1 MNPLDEFK
9 DWAEKKDNTAKRNA
23 AQMGYQP
30 KESSVMT
37 PFSAWAK
44 EKDRTAA
51 QNAAAFAQVP
61 KNTPTRQSFTGLAAG
76 AAGATGAG
84 KGLGPTIP
92 QPVKR
97 VSPGLAGEAMNRK
110 NTIEA
115 NIKKSGAPG
124 AQLLSRTRQPETA
137 TAAAPKITLPNYA
150 SYMAIEDNSTS
161 DRWWEGS
168 ENLIA
173 PKPKRTTVQ
182 NPTFG
187 DRVEGLLTSTGAGMA
202 NIPFQIYDYL
212 KNVNIGKAQEAVD
225 RQAKLEEFNRR
236 IQENPDIFRTDPTFR
251 NQYVQLMR
259 ELESTQI
266 SMDYPQQAKRNPSQR
281 SEISQYLGNLEQT
294 GQETLKKGLGP
305 AGQLAADI
313 ASNGLDVAARM
324 MVSTLTGIPLVVIL
338 GVEQAAESGQQALDE
353 GYSPEQSFIL
363 GSGSGMISA
372 GVESLTGIGGNT
384 LRTALSKIP
393 GVQKLVAQL
402 PTKVVAYLSGL
413 SGSKLGQILGD
424 GLGEATEEI
433 VEYDLQRVYEN
444 LILDK
449 DTPRDI
455 KEQLYSGLV
464 GGVIGLGFGAARNFG
479 TAGRGAESQE
489 MDDAGGRAVVGG
501 LNQNSANGQK
511 PRITAEQFTNVN
523 DPVWNHVDYND
534 KGTQARYTAELSE
547 RMLSQGQYVELTEDD
562 LGQFAE
568 YFPDLRSMKKSER
581 TPILKEKIGQIKSLL
596 RKMLETDFKGKNIEF
611 EVNGNI
617 LDAKLY
623 DTGIREVLEKLTPT
637 KSSMLAKTGEIFSKA
652 QYLYSTQ
659 DKTGNPQVLRWN
671 YFYVPLKVDN
681 DILGVR
687 VALRDMSYATN
698 SQIYNWGIKNRSDLA
713 GGAGR
718 NEPARTLGTSVASIN
733 STIPQGQS
741 EVNSSI
747 SNPGGVDA
755 ENSLTP
761 PPTVPTMESEVHTT
775 GGVDLGRTG
784 EEAQQIR
791 EYEPGR
797 ALGDYETEGQ
807 GLLWNRGKGTDSGT
821 EETQQ
826 RFLDRARQ
834 TGREVQRIGD
844 RVYSYRV
851 IPEGEI
857 SPNARQVQREFAA
870 LGFENVP
877 VIDELQKN
885 QHGTTQIDRGEAVTL
900 PNGDCFI
907 RNDVVGN
914 PKEVASHDATHMI
927 EKLYPEVY
935 SPYYDTVFDGN
946 LIHANSNCISLSE
959 EIIRNYF
966 FNLKDADGKRREF
979 DITVDYPRLYQ
990 EFGAFISGAIN
1001 SDPEFA
1007 DAFFGPM
1014 FQDWESVKSAQA
1026 WMFEQVRSRKNIS
1039 PVNPTSNRTEANHPQ
1054 ADPDR
1059 ALRTAGGLLPDGK
1072 EAPQNFI
1079 GWPIGQGNDS
1089 LGFSAGLP
1097 DIGGTVQQAAE
1108 EVSQFFT
1115 PKPPLTGDR
1124 RDLSEGFNLDDLGRG
1139 ESAFDGVREL
1149 LAASAADG
1157 KANKKAPK
1165 TGPANILT
1173 ETPKVQLRENF
1184 EDTAGWAYRKAVDS
1198 GHSVEQAAKLVGDE
1212 VLYPLYNNAKQAGA
1226 AAGYMMGEAQTDLR
1240 GNRVGKSLL
1249 EIFDPVRAKG
1259 EQYFRDFSAYLFH
1272 LHNMDRMSLE
1282 TRGAQVY
1289 EELGLDVPADLENKP
1304 VFGEEVTAQDS
1315 EKAAAELLQK
1325 YPEFQQMA
1333 QDVYRYNQNLMQYRV
1348 DSGLIS
1354 EKQAQ
1359 LMNALYPHYV
1369 PTFRKTG
1376 KSSGMTV
1383 FGGQAKVAQ
1392 TVQKA
1397 TGSNLDLMPI
1407 DDSIARQTVRVI
1419 SAAKRN
1425 LFGNRLLSDAL
1436 RNRDKIGR
1444 YVQSVFDAE
1453 AQYDLDTEGE
1463 IETPPNLKGQFT
1475 VYLSGKPVAMKLDA
1489 GMMEGIQALSPQLE
1503 YNLVM
1508 KGIREANNLY
1518 KALITGYNPS
1528 FMIRNPLKDIQDA
1541 GLYTTDLKG
1550 FVRNYPRAVGEIRSN
1565 GKMWQ
1570 LYRSYGGTGS
1580 SFFDYEKG
1588 LQPKKE
1594 GGLIQRIQSVNEAL
1608 EQLPRLAE
1616 FITVVEKGGTGY
1628 ENVQKALLAA
1638 ADVTVN
1644 FGRSGTW
1651 GKSLNQTAVPFLNPS
1666 IQGADKLYRTITST
1680 KSGRQWAMLALR
1692 VALLGVAPSVIN
1704 ELLYRDDE
1712 DYQQLSN
1719 RTKDTYF
1726 LFKLPK
1732 LPGLNLPEGQ
1742 FLKLPKG
1749 RVLSVFGNA
1758 AQRTMRTWRGEEDA
1772 WDGYLETTLDATAP
1786 ASPFSSNILTPVLDA
1801 DLFDPESPGKTWY
1814 GGDIEPQRL
1823 RSLPPGERYDE
1834 STDAISK
1841 TIGGFFNLSPKKI
1854 NYLLDSYTGAIGE
1867 YGLPL
1872 ITPKAEGNPFVN
1884 SFVVDSV
1891 MSNKYSSQF
1900 YDKLDEVTQD
1910 KNSANPMPG
1919 SAVTNRFLTRKAS
1932 EFGELYAEM
1941 RRIELSSLSNKE
1953 KMSQVR
1959 KVKEQLNDAQ
1969 KDTLDALDR
1978 YQEAA
1983 AKYYAKYSSM
1993 EEDDRLDT
2001 AYREANREIFGA
2013 EYALEVYNKKTY
2025 EKAQAAN
2032 EKGIPYDTFYRAYFA
2047 QKDVQG
2053 NKDRKGN
2060 TIAGSAS
2067 ENKKKAVD
2075 RVISGLTR
2083 RQREALYEAFNI
2095 SKTAW

>member
-1 MNPLDEFK
+1 MLYLDQEQGK
-9 DWAEKKDNTAKRNA
+9 EANQERSLKRRQQIDLLSASKGSQLPAKQAEQSLIGAAKGVA
-23 AQMGYQP
+23 AGVNFS
-30 KESSVMT
+30 KSLSS
-37 PFSAWAK
+37 
-44 EKDRTAA
+44 
-51 QNAAAFAQVP
+51 P

-150 SYMAIEDNSTS
+150 SYMAIEDNPSS
-161 DRWWEGS
+161 DRWWENS
-168 ENLIA
+168 ENLTRGYLFPKGNISYQNDTETTIGGIDLTKQLSAEEKLWARKVIQDFYSQYPKDAMLGYGYSKETARKMEADPRYSKILTLENKLNPGAAFTSGFYQVFGVDKALDKIGEMEGGEGISSLSMTA
-173 PKPKRTTVQ
+173 PTSQ
-182 NPTFG
+182 NPLISKTG
-187 DRVEGLLTSTGAGMA
+187 QVSGQLTKYLGA
-202 NIPFQIYDYL
+202 N
-212 KNVNIGKAQEAVD
+212 KVIGKAAGLVPGFSTLSPLVQSMLQSGATMGTVGAYDAAIEGGD
-225 RQAKLEEFNRR
+225 AKE
-236 IQENPDIFRTDPTFR
+236 
-251 NQYVQLMR
+251 
-259 ELESTQI
+259 
-266 SMDYPQQAKRNPSQR
+266 
-281 SEISQYLGNLEQT
+281 
-294 GQETLKKGLGP
+294 
-305 AGQLAADI
+305 
-313 ASNGLDVAARM
+313 VAAAAGRNFA
-324 MVSTLTGIPLVVIL
+324 GGVV
-338 GVEQAAESGQQALDE
+338 G
-353 GYSPEQSFIL
+353 
-363 GSGSGMISA
+363 
-372 GVESLTGIGGNT
+372 
-384 LRTALSKIP
+384 
-393 GVQKLVAQL
+393 
-402 PTKVVAYLSGL
+402 SGL
-413 SGSKLGQILGD
+413 SGKILSLGNNLLFRYGLQNSRIANMVLS
-424 GLGEATEEI
+424 GLGGTAFSLGNTGTNVAI
-433 VEYDLQRVYEN
+433 NTAVDPNYEMDAEQVTQDAIAAFLFSAISSYVN
-444 LILDK
+444 TIQSSAQNK
-449 DTPRDI
+449 ARM
-455 KEQLYSGLV
+455 EQLNRQVQETYGRLIQKSTAMTPAEQRALQQQALEANQKLRSFINGNKFVGAGQEISELNRFLNMIDDGINGTLIPEGYLTGGSGGSAHSPVPGISPV
-464 GGVIGLGFGAARNFG
+464 GPSSGTGILSAGDVNHASGETNLTGQLRGVAG
-479 TAGRGAESQE
+479 TAGIS
-489 MDDAGGRAVVGG
+489 
-501 LNQNSANGQK
+501 
-511 PRITAEQFTNVN
+511 
-523 DPVWNHVDYND
+523 
-534 KGTQARYTAELSE
+534 LS
-547 RMLSQGQYVELTEDD
+547 D
-562 LGQFAE
+562 
-568 YFPDLRSMKKSER
+568 
-581 TPILKEKIGQIKSLL
+581 
-596 RKMLETDFKGKNIEF
+596 
-611 EVNGNI
+611 
-617 LDAKLY
+617 
-623 DTGIREVLEKLTPT
+623 
-637 KSSMLAKTGEIFSKA
+637 
-652 QYLYSTQ
+652 
-659 DKTGNPQVLRWN
+659 
-671 YFYVPLKVDN
+671 
-681 DILGVR
+681 
-687 VALRDMSYATN
+687 
-698 SQIYNWGIKNRSDLA
+698 
-713 GGAGR
+713 
-718 NEPARTLGTSVASIN
+718 
-733 STIPQGQS
+733 
-741 EVNSSI
+741 
-747 SNPGGVDA
+747 
-755 ENSLTP
+755 SLTP
-761 PPTVPTMESEVHTT
+761 PAQNSTMESEVHTT

-797 ALGDYETEGQ
+797 AQRDRYPDDVPVIRDAGGENKSSAFGGTAETSEEFFR
-807 GLLWNRGKGTDSGT
+807 RGS
-821 EETQQ
+821 EE
-826 RFLDRARQ
+826 AR
-834 TGREVQRIGD
+834 TVK
-844 RVYSYRV
+844 RVGNALYSYRV
-851 IPEGEI
+851 IPSEKAL
-857 SPNARQVQREFAA
+857 PNAALAQQEFAA
-870 LGFENVP
+870 LGFDDVAI
-877 VIDELQKN
+877 IDELQVN
-885 QHGTTQIDRGEAVTL
+885 RNGFTRIDRGEAVTV
-900 PNGDCFI
+900 PDGSCFI
-907 RNDVVGN
+907 RNDTN
-914 PKEVASHDATHMI
+914 ADPKEIAGHDGAHMVLHRFPEIYEPYRETVSEGNFQLFSEKSQDFLKEMEKAYFPNGMDMGRDSSKMYREI
-927 EKLYPEVY
+927 E
-935 SPYYDTVFDGN
+935 
-946 LIHANSNCISLSE
+946 
-959 EIIRNYF
+959 
-966 FNLKDADGKRREF
+966 
-979 DITVDYPRLYQ
+979 
-990 EFGAFISGAIN
+990 AFVSGALN
-1001 SDPEFA
+1001 ANPEFA

-1026 WMFEQVRSRKNIS
+1026 WMFEQVRNQKNIS

-1097 DIGGTVQQAAE
+1097 DIGGTVQRAAE

-1226 AAGYMMGEAQTDLR
+1226 AAGYMMGEAQTDLK

-1489 GMMEGIQALSPQLE
+1489 GMMEGVQALSPQLE

-1712 DYQQLSN
+1712 DYQRLSN

-1841 TIGGFFNLSPKKI
+1841 AIGGFFNLSPKKI

-1941 RRIELSSLSNKE
+1941 RRIELSSLPNKE
-1953 KMSQVR
+1953 KMNQVR

-1969 KDTLDALDR
+1969 KDTLDALDH

-2025 EKAQAAN
+2025 EKAQAVN

-2095 SKTAW
+2095 SKTVW

>member
-1 MNPLDEFK
+1 MLYLDQEQGKEANQERSLKRRQQIDLLSASK
-9 DWAEKKDNTAKRNA
+9 DSQLPAKQAEQSLIGAAK
-23 AQMGYQP
+23 G
-30 KESSVMT
+30 
-37 PFSAWAK
+37 
-44 EKDRTAA
+44 
-51 QNAAAFAQVP
+51 AAAGVNFSKSLSSP

-124 AQLLSRTRQPETA
+124 AQLLSRTRQPEVA

-150 SYMAIEDNSTS
+150 SYMAIEDNPSS
-161 DRWWEGS
+161 DRWWEKDNGLTQKIQASYDRTDQNVNRVGYAGS
-168 ENLIA
+168 SIA
-173 PKPKRTTVQ
+173 KSTAAAPMVMYDTAIQALKDRATNRKDPQWQAAWKELQEARLYLEAARGAKP
-182 NPTFG
+182 
-187 DRVEGLLTSTGAGMA
+187 D
-202 NIPFQIYDYL
+202 IYDYDQMRL
-212 KNVNIGKAQEAVD
+212 VIHPDNARQEQAVQEAMK
-225 RQAKLEEFNRR
+225 R
-236 IQENPDIFRTDPTFR
+236 
-251 NQYVQLMR
+251 
-259 ELESTQI
+259 LESVTVTTPLSADTWGMKLMDSAYADREKALEGLEGTSRFVGDTLI
-266 SMDYPQQAKRNPSQR
+266 SVADNALTLPAAFVNPAAPLAIMGAKSTASKIHELSKEGIGAAQALERGL
-281 SEISQYLGNLEQT
+281 ISGGIEMLTEKIPLDNVLDTLGGKKT
-294 GQETLKKGLGP
+294 GSLLLGTLK
-305 AGQLAADI
+305 Q
-313 ASNGLDVAARM
+313 M
-324 MVSTLTGIPLVVIL
+324 
-338 GVEQAAESGQQALDE
+338 
-353 GYSPEQSFIL
+353 
-363 GSGSGMISA
+363 
-372 GVESLTGIGGNT
+372 
-384 LRTALSKIP
+384 
-393 GVQKLVAQL
+393 
-402 PTKVVAYLSGL
+402 
-413 SGSKLGQILGD
+413 
-424 GLGEATEEI
+424 ATEAGE
-433 VEYDLQRVYEN
+433 E
-444 LILDK
+444 
-449 DTPRDI
+449 
-455 KEQLYSGLV
+455 
-464 GGVIGLGFGAARNFG
+464 G
-479 TAGRGAESQE
+479 TSYLLNYVT
-489 MDDAGGRAVVGG
+489 DRAY
-501 LNQNSANGQK
+501 NDPNA
-511 PRITAEQFTNVN
+511 QFTL
-523 DPVWNHVDYND
+523 
-534 KGTQARYTAELSE
+534 QELF
-547 RMLSQGQYVELTEDD
+547 Y
-562 LGQFAE
+562 
-568 YFPDLRSMKKSER
+568 SM
-581 TPILKEKIGQIKSLL
+581 
-596 RKMLETDFKGKNIEF
+596 
-611 EVNGNI
+611 
-617 LDAKLY
+617 
-623 DTGIREVLEKLTPT
+623 
-637 KSSMLAKTGEIFSKA
+637 
-652 QYLYSTQ
+652 
-659 DKTGNPQVLRWN
+659 
-671 YFYVPLKVDN
+671 
-681 DILGVR
+681 
-687 VALRDMSYATN
+687 
-698 SQIYNWGIKNRSDLA
+698 A
-713 GGAGR
+713 GGALSGGVMGGASNLVGAYRKGR
-718 NEPARTLGTSVASIN
+718 TQGQKSNDTGTGVNTDPRNHTPVEQRIIEEFRASVDPGLVAYYEAVQEGRSDGKPYVIAPVTQRAASEMQRLTGKEVYGNHIVLDENGAAHIDKRHGKNGAADSSMANAEDVGRIRYVLDNYDGVYLSEEKATGYSGKDGKPAPKVVFYKKINGTYYVVEAVSDAKTKRNYVVSAYMNQKAGQQPRDVQAPRLTSETATAEPTFFN
-733 STIPQGQS
+733 STIPQEQS

-747 SNPGGVDA
+747 SNGRGVDA
-755 ENSLTP
+755 GNSLTP
-761 PPTVPTMESEVHTT
+761 PPTAPTMESDIHM
-775 GGVDLGRTG
+775 GGVTD
-784 EEAQQIR
+784 
-791 EYEPGR
+791 GR
-797 ALGDYETEGQ
+797 AGQ
-807 GLLWNRGKGTDSGT
+807 ERVDLRGAPAGAGGALQGVQGNGVRLSGSVRKPIYTKIRAEKTGT
-821 EETQQ
+821 EYS
-826 RFLDRARQ
+826 
-834 TGREVQRIGD
+834 GRE
-844 RVYSYRV
+844 S
-851 IPEGEI
+851 
-857 SPNARQVQREFAA
+857 
-870 LGFENVP
+870 
-877 VIDELQKN
+877 KN
-885 QHGTTQIDRGEAVTL
+885 QLQDSIGESSINVRRNNANT
-900 PNGDCFI
+900 NGLVSKTPREIEFGGE
-907 RNDVVGN
+907 RYQYQ
-914 PKEVASHDATHMI
+914 EVAI
-927 EKLYPEVY
+927 
-935 SPYYDTVFDGN
+935 
-946 LIHANSNCISLSE
+946 E
-959 EIIRNYF
+959 EIQDK
-966 FNLKDADGKRREF
+966 NLKDQAIE
-979 DITVDYPRLYQ
+979 VANLSQ
-990 EFGAFISGAIN
+990 EFGLDLHFTVDPVVINDRSHTVSGLSFGNKSVLLNLN
-1001 SDPEFA
+1001 SEFSPSFLTAHEGFHTASRSNSVFANTIRDTFFKAYQDGNQAVIKEFQRVSQENEGHYPHKMSAMHIAEEVAA
-1007 DAFFGPM
+1007 DFCGRIMERPNSLEKIRALYG
-1014 FQDWESVKSAQA
+1014 KSAYLD
-1026 WMFEQVRSRKNIS
+1026 
-1039 PVNPTSNRTEANHPQ
+1039 T
-1054 ADPDR
+1054 ADYSQLSGDELFYAMMAELHER
-1059 ALRTAGGLLPDGK
+1059 
-1072 EAPQNFI
+1072 APQNFI

-1097 DIGGTVQQAAE
+1097 DIGGTVQRAAE

-1226 AAGYMMGEAQTDLR
+1226 AAGYMMGEAQTDLK

-1289 EELGLDVPADLENKP
+1289 RELGLDVPADLENKP
-1304 VFGEEVTAQDS
+1304 VFGEEVTARDS

-1712 DYQQLSN
+1712 DYQRLSN

-1786 ASPFSSNILTPVLDA
+1786 ASPFSSNILTPILDA

-1841 TIGGFFNLSPKKI
+1841 AIGGFFNLSPKKI

-1969 KDTLDALDR
+1969 KDTLDALDH

-2025 EKAQAAN
+2025 EKAQAVN

-2083 RQREALYEAFNI
+2083 RQREVLYEAFNI

>member
-1 MNPLDEFK
+1 MLYLDQEQGKEANQERSLKRRQQIDLLSASK
-9 DWAEKKDNTAKRNA
+9 DSQLPAKQAEQSLIGAAK
-23 AQMGYQP
+23 G
-30 KESSVMT
+30 
-37 PFSAWAK
+37 
-44 EKDRTAA
+44 
-51 QNAAAFAQVP
+51 AAAGVNFSKSLSSP

-84 KGLGPTIP
+84 KRLGPTIP

-124 AQLLSRTRQPETA
+124 AQLLSRTRQPEVA

-150 SYMAIEDNSTS
+150 SYMAIEDNPSS
-161 DRWWEGS
+161 DRWWEKDNGLTQKIQASYDRTDQNVNRVGYAGS
-168 ENLIA
+168 SIA
-173 PKPKRTTVQ
+173 KSTAAAPMVMYDTAIQALKDRATNRKDPQWQAAWKELQEARLYLEAARGAKP
-182 NPTFG
+182 
-187 DRVEGLLTSTGAGMA
+187 D
-202 NIPFQIYDYL
+202 IYDYDQMRLVIHPDNARQEQAVQEAMKRLESVTVTTPLSADTWGMKLMDSAYADREKALEGLEGTSRFVGDTLISVADNALTLPAAFVNPAAPLVIMGAKSTASKIHELSKEGVGAAQALERGLISGGIEMLTEKIPLDNVLDTLGGKKTGSLLLGTLKQMATEAGEEGTSYLLNYVTDRAYNDPNAQFTLQELFYSMAGGALSGGIMGGASNLVGAYRNGNGSNKNSSLSIDDDVPVPVGWIGEGKFSQIPIKDSEIQKNRAELKELSPVVQIESDSFPNNGQNIVDRVLNFFSQKYNNLVYNNRIGEIQLTRAGIKDSNRHGISQDKIRAYAAVPEVL
-212 KNVNIGKAQEAVD
+212 KNGTIVGYHENHKNRGYDTYIIAAPIQVKGIGKQFVGAVVKRD
-225 RQAKLEEFNRR
+225 GNSQRYYLHEVIAESDLP
-236 IQENPDIFRTDPTFR
+236 IR
-251 NQYVQLMR
+251 NQ
-259 ELESTQI
+259 T
-266 SMDYPQQAKRNPSQR
+266 
-281 SEISQYLGNLEQT
+281 QT
-294 GQETLKKGLGP
+294 GQ
-305 AGQLAADI
+305 
-313 ASNGLDVAARM
+313 N
-324 MVSTLTGIPLVVIL
+324 
-338 GVEQAAESGQQALDE
+338 
-353 GYSPEQSFIL
+353 YS
-363 GSGSGMISA
+363 
-372 GVESLTGIGGNT
+372 V
-384 LRTALSKIP
+384 
-393 GVQKLVAQL
+393 
-402 PTKVVAYLSGL
+402 
-413 SGSKLGQILGD
+413 
-424 GLGEATEEI
+424 
-433 VEYDLQRVYEN
+433 
-444 LILDK
+444 
-449 DTPRDI
+449 
-455 KEQLYSGLV
+455 
-464 GGVIGLGFGAARNFG
+464 
-479 TAGRGAESQE
+479 
-489 MDDAGGRAVVGG
+489 
-501 LNQNSANGQK
+501 
-511 PRITAEQFTNVN
+511 
-523 DPVWNHVDYND
+523 
-534 KGTQARYTAELSE
+534 
-547 RMLSQGQYVELTEDD
+547 
-562 LGQFAE
+562 
-568 YFPDLRSMKKSER
+568 
-581 TPILKEKIGQIKSLL
+581 KSLL
-596 RKMLETDFKGKNIEF
+596 
-611 EVNGNI
+611 
-617 LDAKLY
+617 
-623 DTGIREVLEKLTPT
+623 
-637 KSSMLAKTGEIFSKA
+637 SEIFGVTEKKSPDPSITTEATPIGGDSNDA
-652 QYLYSTQ
+652 QS
-659 DKTGNPQVLRWN
+659 
-671 YFYVPLKVDN
+671 
-681 DILGVR
+681 
-687 VALRDMSYATN
+687 S
-698 SQIYNWGIKNRSDLA
+698 
-713 GGAGR
+713 
-718 NEPARTLGTSVASIN
+718 SIN

-747 SNPGGVDA
+747 STAGGVDA

-761 PPTVPTMESEVHTT
+761 PAQNSTMESEVHTT

-797 ALGDYETEGQ
+797 AQRDHAGNDVEYVGSADGGAEATK
-807 GLLWNRGKGTDSGT
+807 NSGRT
-821 EETQQ
+821 ETQ
-826 RFLDRARQ
+826 RGFLERAGETQRQ
-834 TGREVQRIGD
+834 TQRIGD

-857 SPNARQVQREFAA
+857 SPNARQVQQEFAA

-885 QHGTTQIDRGEAVTL
+885 QNGFTEIDRGEAVTL

-907 RNDVVGN
+907 RNDATGN
-914 PKEVASHDATHMI
+914 PKEIAGHDATHMI
-927 EKLYPEVY
+927 DGLYPELY
-935 SPYYDTVFDGN
+935 LPYRDAVSEGN
-946 LIHANSNCISLSE
+946 FQLFGEAARPFLDE
-959 EIIRNYF
+959 LE
-966 FNLKDADGKRREF
+966 
-979 DITVDYPRLYQ
+979 RLYFPNGMNLSKDSSRMYR
-990 EFGAFISGAIN
+990 EIEAFVSGAIN
-1001 SDPEFA
+1001 SKPDFA
-1007 DAFFGPM
+1007 DIFFGPM